1 MGNLPIQDL
10 IAFSDSDNPL
20 PISLKL
26 LNQTT
31 NIEGSYTNLI
41 DGLNEF
47 NIMIYIVARKD
58 MVVNPDTGKK
68 YPKGIAIEQFT
79 FDQDNFIDAL
89 ALKGSG
95 KLKGGKHGAG
105 LFKLRGTNLTPEQ
118 SIARIKAATSWEEK
132 YELLQ
137 DTEGYSQRVRKA
149 RHTRAQE
156 EEPPEQEQDLEAA
169 QEEGGLDLDPQTAL
183 QEAIREEWG
192 NVRYNNIL
200 TESKKKPAGTQWLI
214 STVQLRSFVQLLDV
228 KTLGALPTSEDEII
242 KVAKAYM
249 GRLNGELM
257 ELFSATK
264 ALSENINKYFTF
276 DKRPRAIGSAER
288 AIQNS
293 VQIQNTLTA
302 QIAEPD
308 EEPEESP

>member
-1 MGNLPIQDL
+1 M
-10 IAFSDSDNPL
+10 
-20 PISLKL
+20 
-26 LNQTT
+26 
-31 NIEGSYTNLI
+31 
-41 DGLNEF
+41 
-47 NIMIYIVARKD
+47 
-58 MVVNPDTGKK
+58 
-68 YPKGIAIEQFT
+68 
-79 FDQDNFIDAL
+79 
-89 ALKGSG
+89 
-95 KLKGGKHGAG
+95 
-105 LFKLRGTNLTPEQ
+105 
-118 SIARIKAATSWEEK
+118 
-132 YELLQ
+132 
-137 DTEGYSQRVRKA
+137 
-149 RHTRAQE
+149 
-156 EEPPEQEQDLEAA
+156 
-169 QEEGGLDLDPQTAL
+169 DPQTAL

-200 TESKKKPAGTQWLI
+200 TKSKKKPAGTQWLI